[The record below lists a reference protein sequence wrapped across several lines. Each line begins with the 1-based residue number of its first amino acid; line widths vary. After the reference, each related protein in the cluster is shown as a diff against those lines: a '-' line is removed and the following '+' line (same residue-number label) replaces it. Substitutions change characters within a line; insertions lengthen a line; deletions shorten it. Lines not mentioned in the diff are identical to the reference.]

1 MFTLGPVFDQDLEAG
16 VNEQINA
23 ELSAH
28 YTYLSMVRRN
38 NKRNYSYL
46 IYLGIL

>member
-1 MFTLGPVFDQDLEAG
+1 MFDQELEAG
-16 VNEQINA
+16 VNEQINY

-38 NKRNYSYL
+38 NTVND
-46 IYLGIL
+46 